1 MTSTD
6 ARERAQ
12 TVIEMEHIVR
22 CLNDEEIFETWL
34 SLGVADG
41 DITENTTVEDII
53 DDEYYIEDQNFSE
66 LMGLFIRL
74 IAKSKKNGG
83 LYVGGITSSEY

>member
-1 MTSTD
+1 MTRTD
-6 ARERAQ
+6 AKERAK
-12 TVIEMEHIVR
+12 TVLAMEHIIR
-22 CLNDEEIFETWL
+22 CLNDEEIFESWL
-34 SLGVADG
+34 YVGVADG
-41 DITENTTVEDII
+41 DITDDTTVEDII
-53 DDEYYIEDQNFSE
+53 NDEYYIEDLNFSE